1 MTAGAGEAAVLYKTA
16 VPAPGTWINQQQL
29 IAGQQALLFVPLAL
43 DEDNACMARWRASGT
58 GTFPCR

>member
-29 IAGQQALLFVPLAL
+29 VAGQ
-43 DEDNACMARWRASGT
+43 RAS
-58 GTFPCR
+58 